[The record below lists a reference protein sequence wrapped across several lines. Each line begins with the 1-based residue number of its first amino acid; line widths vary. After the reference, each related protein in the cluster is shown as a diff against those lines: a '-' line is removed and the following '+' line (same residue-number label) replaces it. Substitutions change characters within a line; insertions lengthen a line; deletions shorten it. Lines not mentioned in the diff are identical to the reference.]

1 MAILCNGIVTA
12 FKLEKRLLAE
22 KEAASKVAAKLA
34 ELKHKHELEVEEQ
47 KFRKAEL
54 DETRELLSKH
64 HEALDKIQRER
75 ADDYI
80 VSMVLLCY
88 PFQWYRYLL
97 CDGLPNPI
105 IEKEINTYMSLW
117 RTNEDRISMDDVMVD
132 SVNAMKLIDELQ
144 TLIAD
149 LDENYSELERYRKVM
164 QELRELVQEKVNR
177 ACVETLTKASHFAD
191 PESANLQKYWHN
203 NWLSLCIW
211 GNLSKNPRIKQY
223 TFEETGITFSI
234 PRLLTLSDCAFRIV
248 FMKFDTYSVTSL
260 SYRPRV
266 YTSSEEKT
274 STTATIEGVR
284 KGLAESSLVGLSG
297 KSKDA
302 VYKNER
308 GMSGRSEVNEEQE
321 KKAERKAS
329 EGDEKEKSVGAVDA
343 SKLNAK
349 FSMNFFDLLDE
360 GQKRV
365 EEEEHKEEDEI
376 VEIPEDRV
384 ETPTKPLWNPVPL
397 PEDAIDLCD
406 YHVVGGVFQFDLL
419 KLPRQPRMGRGWQW
433 TNCVVPPL
441 LAPFEYIVDT
451 PQLEDERTRSDTE
464 SEGKGEETKEE
475 EREAEGV
482 EETEVEEREVTTPN
496 TNGAGVPVEGN
507 ADATLDLHTPVS
519 NIKTVDAPE
528 PNPPVEVKLRL
539 PNCLIIPEEPV
550 LACWDP
556 ENLIWRTNGIVINQF
571 TPELNE
577 ISFIT
582 AVFGTFAVFQD
593 FHLNMPF
600 QYWEMRPLPRRVVKT
615 QSQMLEVVA
624 TTSSDEDMEPL
635 PLDSSTSPGPVT
647 TAQQP
652 PRRASHSVLAPQAPP
667 LSQPLAL
674 VVAAKPSEAAT
685 TKGGEVTSVAP
696 NDDGGEAAAAS
707 PPQSPLSQQL
717 PAQTDALGPLDSM
730 GVPDEIF
737 LADKTEADQCLITI
751 TGACIRVH
759 LHVLDDRVAIVAEDP
774 KAILDPIKIAEE
786 EAAAAAKAAGVAP
799 APAPVPDEAV
809 DETAIAAPSS
819 TRRRFGGGGAAG
831 PRASRVG
838 AAGAITEDVLGG
850 RLELE
855 HLTGRWFTPDE
866 LICVLTASGVNI
878 FPRPDSCT
886 RVECIEKNPLT
897 EQRLYEQMALLSPVM
912 AFGWSHWN
920 SACQDPNNII
930 LVGTEHLD
938 DDGPVDE
945 VASYQEDRWR
955 VYSMNRK
962 YVYQLQISES
972 DDKFSP
978 DVHPTLRQHAD
989 FYHMYMEI
997 GSDKGKERVQGIQ
1010 SRYFKTVHRILKSIR
1025 LPVFS

>member
-1 MAILCNGIVTA
+1 MP
-12 FKLEKRLLAE
+12 KLTHKEEEARKIEEEKRLIAE
-22 KEAASKVAAKLA
+22 KEAASKAAEKLA
-34 ELKHKHELEVEEQ
+34 ELQRKRALEIAEL

-54 DETRELLSKH
+54 DETRELLSRH
-64 HEALDKIQRER
+64 YQALDKIQRER

-80 VSMVLLCY
+80 
-88 PFQWYRYLL
+88 WYRYLL

-117 RTNEDRISMDDVMVD
+117 RTNEYRISMDDIMVD

-149 LDENYSELERYRKVM
+149 LDENYSELKRYRRVM

-177 ACVETLTKASHFAD
+177 ACVETLTKASQFAD
-191 PESANLQKYWHN
+191 PETANLQKYWHN

-211 GNLSKNPRIKQY
+211 GNLSKNPRIKRY

-234 PRLLTLSDCAFRIV
+234 PRLLTLSDCAFRIL

-266 YTSSEEKT
+266 YNSSEEKT
-274 STTATIEGVR
+274 SSTATVDGVR
-284 KGLAESSLVGLSG
+284 KGEVDGSAMGLGG
-297 KSKDA
+297 KSTGVEDK
-302 VYKNER
+302 KER
-308 GMSGRSEVNEEQE
+308 GMSGKSEVQEEQG
-321 KKAERKAS
+321 KKEGEQTAGEGERK
-329 EGDEKEKSVGAVDA
+329 EKPVDGVDTT
-343 SKLNAK
+343 KINAK
-349 FSMNFFDLLDE
+349 SSVDSFDIFGEERKGAE
-360 GQKRV
+360 G
-365 EEEEHKEEDEI
+365 EEHKEEEEV
-376 VEIPEDRV
+376 VEIPEEDRV
-384 ETPTKPLWNPVPL
+384 ETPTKPLWSPIPL

-419 KLPRQPRMGRGWQW
+419 KLPRQPRMGRGWRW

-451 PQLEDERTRSDTE
+451 VPLEDEETE
-464 SEGKGEETKEE
+464 SEMGPEGKVEEANEGQEE
-475 EREAEGV
+475 EAEWV
-482 EETEVEEREVTTPN
+482 EETVAEGGEVATATTD
-496 TNGAGVPVEGN
+496 GADVPVAVD
-507 ADATLDLHTPVS
+507 ADAPMDFRPSATS
-519 NIKTVDAPE
+519 IRKTDAPE

-539 PNCLIIPEEPV
+539 PDCLIIPEEPV

-600 QYWEMRPLPRRVVKT
+600 Q
-615 QSQMLEVVA
+615 
-624 TTSSDEDMEPL
+624 
-635 PLDSSTSPGPVT
+635 TSPGPAN

-652 PRRASHSVLAPQAPP
+652 PRRVSHRDLAPQEPP
-667 LSQPLAL
+667 SLQQPTS
-674 VVAAKPSEAAT
+674 VDAT
-685 TKGGEVTSVAP
+685 AQPEVTTVKGGEVTSVAA
-696 NDDGGEAAAAS
+696 NAEAGAAVA
-707 PPQSPLSQQL
+707 PPPLQTLPSQQM
-717 PAQTDALGPLDSM
+717 PVQTDALGPLDSM

-751 TGACIRVH
+751 TGAYIRVH

-774 KAILDPIKIAEE
+774 KAILDPVKMAEE
-786 EAAAAAKAAGVAP
+786 EAAAAAKAAGVAT
-799 APAPVPDEAV
+799 AASDEAA
-809 DETAIAAPSS
+809 DEAAIAAPNT

-831 PRASRVG
+831 PRASRIGFATG
-838 AAGAITEDVLGG
+838 AVTDNALGG
-850 RLELE
+850 QLELE

-878 FPRPDSCT
+878 FPRPDSGT

-920 SACQDPNNII
+920 SVCQDPDNII

-945 VASYQEDRWR
+945 DRWR
-955 VYSMNRK
+955 VYSMNRR
-962 YVYQLQISES
+962 YVWQLKIPES
-972 DDKFSP
+972 GDKFNP
-978 DVHPTLRQHAD
+978 DPEPTLHVRSVASFNENIPGPAFLSHQSYCYLFHHLGHA
-989 FYHMYMEI
+989 
-997 GSDKGKERVQGIQ
+997 
-1010 SRYFKTVHRILKSIR
+1010 L
-1025 LPVFS
+1025 L

>member
-1 MAILCNGIVTA
+1 MP
-12 FKLEKRLLAE
+12 KLIRKEEEARKKEEEKRLAAE
-22 KEAASKVAAKLA
+22 KEAASKAAEKLA
-34 ELKHKHELEVEEQ
+34 ELQCRHALEIAEL

-54 DETRELLSKH
+54 DETRELLSRH
-64 HEALDKIQRER
+64 HQALDKIQRER

-80 VSMVLLCY
+80 
-88 PFQWYRYLL
+88 WYRYLL

-117 RTNEDRISMDDVMVD
+117 RTNEDRISMDDIMVD
-132 SVNAMKLIDELQ
+132 SVNAMKVDFVFFDKISFLMQLIDELQ

-149 LDENYSELERYRKVM
+149 LDENYSELERYRQVM

-191 PESANLQKYWHN
+191 PETANLQKYWHN

-211 GNLSKNPRIKQY
+211 GNLSKNPRIKRY

-234 PRLLTLSDCAFRIV
+234 PRLLTLSDCAFRIL

-266 YTSSEEKT
+266 YNSSEEKT
-274 STTATIEGVR
+274 SSIATIEGVPKDVVDSSIAALR
-284 KGLAESSLVGLSG
+284 GESTSAGDKKEG
-297 KSKDA
+297 
-302 VYKNER
+302 
-308 GMSGRSEVNEEQE
+308 GMSRKSELKEEQG
-321 KKAERKAS
+321 KKEGKQTGGEAGGEEWSVDEVGTTKPKAKLSVNSFDIWS
-329 EGDEKEKSVGAVDA
+329 EE
-343 SKLNAK
+343 
-349 FSMNFFDLLDE
+349 
-360 GQKRV
+360 QKGI
-365 EEEEHKEEDEI
+365 EEEEV
-376 VEIPEDRV
+376 VEIPEEDRV
-384 ETPTKPLWNPVPL
+384 ETPTKPLWSPIPL

-419 KLPRQPRMGRGWQW
+419 KLPRQPRMGRGWRW

-451 PQLEDERTRSDTE
+451 PPLEDEETE
-464 SEGKGEETKEE
+464 SEMEREDRVEETKEGQE
-475 EREAEGV
+475 GEAEGV
-482 EETEVEEREVTTPN
+482 EDTVAEGVEVTTAN
-496 TNGAGVPVEGN
+496 TDGAVRPY
-507 ADATLDLHTPVS
+507 ATRVRK
-519 NIKTVDAPE
+519 IEAPE

-539 PNCLIIPEEPV
+539 PDCLIIPEEPV

-600 QYWEMRPLPRRVVKT
+600 QYWEMRPLPRQVIRAQT
-615 QSQMLEVVA
+615 QTAEVA
-624 TTSSDEDMEPL
+624 TNKSSDEDVEPL
-635 PLDSSTSPGPVT
+635 PLDSSTSPGPAN

-652 PRRASHSVLAPQAPP
+652 PRRASHADSAPQAPP
-667 LSQPLAL
+667 SSQQPTS
-674 VVAAKPSEAAT
+674 VDAAAPSEAVAV
-685 TKGGEVTSVAP
+685 KGGEVASIVANADAGLATALP
-696 NDDGGEAAAAS
+696 PLRPP
-707 PPQSPLSQQL
+707 PPQQM

-730 GVPDEIF
+730 GVPDAIF

-751 TGACIRVH
+751 TGAYIRVQ

-774 KAILDPIKIAEE
+774 KAILDPLKMAEE
-786 EAAAAAKAAGVAP
+786 EAAAAAKAAGVAM
-799 APAPVPDEAV
+799 APTAASDEAV
-809 DETAIAAPSS
+809 DEAAIAAP
-819 TRRRFGGGGAAG
+819 TTARRRFGGGGAAG

-838 AAGAITEDVLGG
+838 ATTGAVTDNALG
-850 RLELE
+850 RQLELE

-878 FPRPDSCT
+878 FPRPDSGT

-930 LVGTEHLD
+930 IVGAEHLD

-945 VASYQEDRWR
+945 DRWK
-955 VYSMNRK
+955 VYSMNRR
-962 YVYQLQISES
+962 YVCQLQIPES
-972 DDKFSP
+972 GDKFSP
-978 DVHPTLRQHAD
+978 DPEPTLHCHAD

-997 GSDKGKERVQGIQ
+997 GSEKGKERVQGIQ
-1010 SRYFKTVHRILKSIR
+1010 TRYFKTVHRILRSIR